1 MTLEDTAGPP
11 RGGETLDA
19 SRLAAWL
26 GRELP
31 GFQGP
36 IEIRQFPAGFSNL
49 SYLLSTPGGEYVL
62 RRPPFGTR
70 PKSGHD
76 MPREFRVLRALAPV
90 FPYCPRALA
99 CCEDESVI
107 GAPFYVA
114 ERLRGVILRR
124 DYPPGLVPT
133 PALVRAQQE
142 ALVDVLAQLHAVDYE
157 AAGLA
162 PLGRPA
168 GYVARQVE
176 GWLERFDRSRTA
188 DSPDLSELGDW
199 LRSSQPPE
207 APDAAL
213 LHNDYKLD
221 NVVFGADDPTRLV
234 GVLDWEMA
242 TLGDPRMDLG
252 CALAYWVEAGDP
264 PWFAATRTLPT
275 QLPGSLTRDA
285 VVERYAAASGME
297 LDGMDFFRSFGLF
310 RLAVVAQQIYLR
322 YVRGETRDPR
332 FAALGGMV
340 LALARAAQRTA
351 AGHPIAGGG

>member
-1 MTLEDTAGPP
+1 MTLEDTARPP
-11 RGGETLDA
+11 RSGESLDA
-19 SRLAAWL
+19 SRLEDWL
-26 GRELP
+26 RRELP
-31 GFQGP
+31 GFEGP
-36 IEIRQFPAGFSNL
+36 LEIRQFPAGFSNL
-49 SYLLSTPGGEYVL
+49 SYLLSSPGAEYVL

-90 FPYCPRALA
+90 FPLCPRALA

-124 DYPPGLVPT
+124 DYPPGLEPT

-142 ALVDVLAQLHAVDYE
+142 ALVDVHARLHAVDYE
-157 AAGLA
+157 AAGLES
-162 PLGRPA
+162 LGRPA
-168 GYVARQVE
+168 GFVARQIE
-176 GWLERFDRSRTA
+176 GWLDRFERSRTP
-188 DSPDLSELGDW
+188 DSPDLRELGDW
-199 LRSSQPPE
+199 LRTSQPPE
-207 APDAAL
+207 APVAAL

-221 NVVFGADDPTRLV
+221 NVVFDAREPTRLV

-252 CALAYWVEAGDP
+252 CSLAYWVEAGDP

-275 QLPGSLTRDA
+275 QLPGSLTRGE
-285 VVERYAAASGME
+285 VEARYAAARGVALE
-297 LDGMDFFRSFGLF
+297 GMDFFRSFGLF
-310 RLAVVAQQIYLR
+310 RLAVVAQQIYRR
-322 YVRGETRDPR
+322 YVQGETRDPR

-340 LALARAAQRTA
+340 QALARASRCAA
-351 AGHPIAGGG
+351 AGQPIAGGE

>member
-1 MTLEDTAGPP
+1 MTLEDTAGPL
-11 RGGETLDA
+11 RTGEPLDA
-19 SRLAAWL
+19 GRLEAWL
-26 GRELP
+26 ERELP
-31 GFQGP
+31 GFRGP
-36 IEIRQFPAGFSNL
+36 LEIRQFPAGFSNL
-49 SYLLSTPGGEYVL
+49 SYLLSTPGAEYVL

-90 FPYCPRALA
+90 FPFCPRALA
-99 CCEDESVI
+99 CCEDESVV

-114 ERLRGVILRR
+114 ERLRGIILRR
-124 DYPPGLVPT
+124 DYPSGLVPT

-142 ALVDVLAQLHAVDYE
+142 ALVDVLARLHAVDYE

-162 PLGRPA
+162 SLGRPA
-168 GYVARQVE
+168 GYVGRQVE
-176 GWLERFDRSRTA
+176 GWLERFERSRTP
-188 DSPDLSELGDW
+188 DSPDLRELGDW

-207 APDAAL
+207 APVAAL

-221 NVVFGADDPTRLV
+221 NVVFDAADPARLV

-252 CALAYWVEAGDP
+252 CSLAYWVEAGDP
-264 PWFAATRTLPT
+264 SWFAATRTLPT
-275 QLPGSLTRDA
+275 QLPGSLTREEMA
-285 VVERYAAASGME
+285 TRYAAARGVTLE
-297 LDGMDFFRSFGLF
+297 GMDFFCSFGLF

-322 YVRGETRDPR
+322 HVRGETRDPR

-340 LALARAAQRTA
+340 HALARAARRKA
-351 AGHPIAGGG
+351 AGQPIAGGG

>member
-1 MTLEDTAGPP
+1 VTLEDAAGPP
-11 RGGETLDA
+11 RSGESLDTG
-19 SRLAAWL
+19 RLEAWL

-31 GFQGP
+31 GFRGP
-36 IEIRQFPAGFSNL
+36 LKIRQFPAGFSNL
-49 SYLLSTPGGEYVL
+49 SYLLSTPQAEYVL

-70 PKSGHD
+70 PRSGHD

-90 FPYCPRALA
+90 FPLCPQALA

-114 ERLRGVILRR
+114 ARLRGVILRR
-124 DYPPGLVPT
+124 DYPPGLEPA

-142 ALVDVLAQLHAVDYE
+142 ALVDVLARLHAVDCE
-157 AAGLA
+157 AMGLA
-162 PLGRPA
+162 SLGRPT

-176 GWLERFDRSRTA
+176 GWLERFERSRTP
-188 DSPDLSELGDW
+188 DSPDLRELGDW
-199 LRSSQPPE
+199 LRASRPAE
-207 APDAAL
+207 APAAAL

-221 NVVFGADDPTRLV
+221 NVVFDAADPARLV

-252 CALAYWVEAGDP
+252 CSLAYWVEQSDP

-275 QLPGSLTRDA
+275 HLPGSLTRA
-285 VVERYAAASGME
+285 EVEARYAAARGLPLLE
-297 LDGMDFFRSFGLF
+297 MDFFRSFGLL

-322 YVRGETRDPR
+322 HVRGETRDPR
-332 FAALGGMV
+332 FAGLGAMVQALV
-340 LALARAAQRTA
+340 RAARRAA
-351 AGHPIAGGG
+351 AGQSIAGG